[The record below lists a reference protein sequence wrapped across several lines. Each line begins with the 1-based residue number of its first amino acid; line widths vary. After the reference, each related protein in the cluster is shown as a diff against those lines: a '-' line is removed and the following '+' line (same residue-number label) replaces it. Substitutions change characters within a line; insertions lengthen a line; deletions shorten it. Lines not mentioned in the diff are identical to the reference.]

1 MYSFTGRVRYSET
14 DSDERLTLAALTDY
28 FQDCSTFQSEELG
41 LGVKYL
47 QRVHQAWVV
56 SAWQIVVGELPML
69 CDEIRVCTCPYAFK
83 GFLGY
88 RNFWMERP
96 DGQRLAWANAVWTL
110 LDMETMLPVRASEEM
125 HEKYVL
131 EPKLDMEYAP
141 RKILIPENGVAQDS
155 FIVQRQHLDSN
166 HHVNNAQYVKMAV
179 QYLPED
185 YQTGQLRVEYKS
197 QAHLNDVIC
206 PMTAVNGNVRTVW
219 LNSPEGMTYA
229 VLEFTQE

>member
-1 MYSFTGRVRYSET
+1 MQWVQRMDGNERCSMYQFESKIRYSEV
-14 DSDERLTLAALTDY
+14 DADCNLTLSALMNY

-56 SAWQIVVGELPML
+56 SAWQIVVDELPML

-110 LDMETMLPVRASEEM
+110 LDMETMLPVRASQEM

-141 RKILIPENGVAQDS
+141 RKIVIPENGVAQDS
-155 FIVQRQHLDSN
+155 FTVQRQHLDSN
-166 HHVNNAQYVKMAV
+166 HHVNNAQ
-179 QYLPED
+179 
-185 YQTGQLRVEYKS
+185 
-197 QAHLNDVIC
+197 
-206 PMTAVNGNVRTVW
+206 
-219 LNSPEGMTYA
+219 
-229 VLEFTQE
+229 